1 MILLISILSLERI
14 ILFIN
19 DIDLI
24 YLVYKLK
31 Q

>member
-24 YLVYKLK
+24 HPIYKLK
-31 Q
+31 H

>member
-24 YLVYKLK
+24 YPVYKLK